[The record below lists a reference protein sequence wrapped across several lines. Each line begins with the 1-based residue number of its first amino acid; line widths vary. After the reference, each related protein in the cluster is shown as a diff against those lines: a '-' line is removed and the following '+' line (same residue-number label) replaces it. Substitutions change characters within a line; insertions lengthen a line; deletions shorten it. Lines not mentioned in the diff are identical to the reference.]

1 VFILATTKPEDS
13 TVKVTYPVSV
23 SKEECFVL
31 EEEII
36 DVSYFCNNNQAVAIK
51 PVKVK

>member
-1 VFILATTKPEDS
+1 MLPPKPKDF
-13 TVKVTYPVSV
+13 TVKFTLYPASV

-36 DVSYFCNNNQAVAIK
+36 DVSYFYNNNQAVAMK

>member
-1 VFILATTKPEDS
+1 M
-13 TVKVTYPVSV
+13 YPASV

-36 DVSYFCNNNQAVAIK
+36 DVSYFCNNNQAVAMK